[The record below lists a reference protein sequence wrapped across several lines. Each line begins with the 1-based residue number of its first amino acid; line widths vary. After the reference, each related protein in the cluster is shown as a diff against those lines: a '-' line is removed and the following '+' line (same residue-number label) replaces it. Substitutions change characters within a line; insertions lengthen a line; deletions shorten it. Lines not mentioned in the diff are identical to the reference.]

1 VTVVLVHGN
10 PETAGIWEPLVDV
23 LDTRDVVRLSPPGF
37 GAPVPPGWRATP
49 TAYRDWLAAELEARG
64 QPVDLVG
71 HDWGGAHVVGV
82 AMTRPELLR
91 SWCTD
96 SIGWFE
102 PDYAWH
108 SLAGTWQTPGDGEI
122 SVAAMTTG
130 GVQDRAGY
138 LTSIGLPDNVA
149 EVLARESDQVSGQCV
164 LELYR
169 SAAQPTMAQLGQHLP
184 AASRRP
190 GLVLLAT
197 LDHGT
202 GTDGMRRAA
211 AARAGARLEVL
222 AGLGHWWMIQE
233 PRQVASLLQRFWTMA
248 GQAVAEQGSSR

>member
-1 VTVVLVHGN
+1 MSSGSRWSTHSA
-10 PETAGIWEPLVDV
+10 PETSCDCL
-23 LDTRDVVRLSPPGF
+23 PPGF

-49 TAYRDWLAAELEARG
+49 TAYRDWLAGKLEALA

-108 SLAGTWQTPGDGEI
+108 TLARAWQTPGVGET

-130 GVQDRAGY
+130 GGAGP
-138 LTSIGLPDNVA
+138 GWLPDFH
-149 EVLARESDQVSGQCV
+149 RC
-164 LELYR
+164 
-169 SAAQPTMAQLGQHLP
+169 
-184 AASRRP
+184 
-190 GLVLLAT
+190 
-197 LDHGT
+197 
-202 GTDGMRRAA
+202 
-211 AARAGARLEVL
+211 
-222 AGLGHWWMIQE
+222 
-233 PRQVASLLQRFWTMA
+233 A
-248 GQAVAEQGSSR
+248 GQRRGALGPRE